1 MDLVAGAGLAI
12 GTFLVLAV
20 GLGVAGFAVLFR
32 RRGDASLRGSSGG
45 LRALTRRSGSLLVK
59 LDDDVRDAEAELG
72 YAVAQFGEDRTRPF
86 VSAVDEARGKLA
98 EAFRLR
104 QALDDS
110 RPDTDRERREWTLQ
124 IIALCEQGE
133 KLLSSQD
140 NEFRRLRGLEV
151 NAAGTLE
158 DIRRRI
164 RDADSRLD
172 GATRQVDS
180 LAESFA
186 AHVLASVRGNP
197 DRART
202 FLGLAQENAD
212 AAATGI
218 RDTGVNAVSGRL
230 ADAAQAVRAADALL
244 DAVDRRARELSEATA
259 ALANL
264 KESTKEDLAEARA
277 EAASAPDPDS
287 GAGILRAIAA
297 VESVKPSE
305 PTDPIG
311 DLDRLSD
318 SIADLDLALAGSRNQ
333 AQRLSHARAAYEGT
347 LVSARSQIAVA
358 RELVGRAGV
367 DARTRLA
374 ESERQLAIA
383 EAAADTDPVEAL
395 DAVRRAVT
403 HARDAD
409 ALARYDSTGGR

>member
-20 GLGVAGFAVLFR
+20 GLGIAGFAVLFR
-32 RRGDASLRGSSGG
+32 RRGDAGLRGSIGS
-45 LRALTRRSGSLLVK
+45 LQSLTRQAGSLLVK
-59 LDDDVRDAEAELG
+59 LDDAVRDADAEVG
-72 YAVAQFGEDRTRPF
+72 YAVAQFGDDRTRPF
-86 VSAVDEARGKLA
+86 VNALSEAKAKLA

-110 RPDTDRERREWTLQ
+110 IPDSDRERREWTLQ
-124 IIALCEQGE
+124 IIALCEQGAS
-133 KLLSSQD
+133 LLGSQD
-140 NEFRRLRGLEV
+140 DEFRRLRGLEA

-164 RDADSRLD
+164 RDAEARID
-172 GATRQVDS
+172 GATDQVKT
-180 LAESFA
+180 LAGSFA
-186 AHVLASVRGNP
+186 AAVIADVRGNP
-197 DRART
+197 ERAST
-202 FLGLAQENAD
+202 LLALAQEKAD

-218 RDTGVNAVSGRL
+218 RDTGVSAVSGRL

-244 DAVDRRARELSEATA
+244 DAVDRRARELGEATA
-259 ALANL
+259 ALASL
-264 KESTKEDLAEARA
+264 QAATKEDLAEARA
-277 EAASAPDPDS
+277 EATSAPDADS
-287 GAGILRAIAA
+287 GAGILKAIAA
-297 VESVKPSE
+297 VESVEPS
-305 PTDPIG
+305 DPADPVG

-318 SIADLDLALAGSRNQ
+318 SIAELDLALAGSRNQ
-333 AQRLSHARAAYEGT
+333 AQRLAHARAAYEGT

-374 ESERQLAIA
+374 EAERQLTIA

-395 DAVRRAVT
+395 DSIRRAVT

-409 ALARYDSTGGR
+409 ALARYHSQGGR